1 MKRFLFWLLFFIIT
15 IFIFNSC
22 SCERKEK
29 ISINITDY
37 KQSNQVINHINNNY
51 IESIIY
57 AGLSELEIDSVT
69 VNLYYLPINL
79 KSVNLN
85 NKIHIIQALIFKNT
99 DYNYSI
105 FVNSNSINS
114 NDIIEH
120 ISHELIHLKQFNTNR
135 LIVFNNLNII
145 RFDNKMYLT
154 TETDYRNRP
163 WEQEAFDNQEELEA
177 RILNILY

>member
-15 IFIFNSC
+15 IFIFNFC
-22 SCERKEK
+22 SCERKEE
-29 ISINITDY
+29 ISINIADY

-57 AGLSELEIDSVT
+57 TGLYELEIDSVT

-105 FVNSNSINS
+105 FVNNNSINS
-114 NDIIEH
+114 NDIIEY
-120 ISHELIHLKQFNTNR
+120 IAHELIHLKQFHKNR

-145 RFDNKMYLT
+145 RFDNINYST
-154 TETDYRNRP
+154 TKTDYRNRP